1 MWVFG
6 YGSLMWDSWESR
18 YGCLRKCVAVLNGHR
33 RTFNKASTKNRG
45 SKKAP
50 CPTLN
55 LEKDVAGS
63 CKGMAFEFP
72 EVRAGD
78 VLAYLA
84 KREGANFQLELLTAC
99 LDNDTEVQAYIPVY
113 RGKNLITIVTLNEKA
128 SMVRNARGT
137 ESSCEDYVREIAEL
151 LAQLKIDDPAVTE
164 LWQEVQRQKSEN
176 K

>member
-6 YGSLMWDSWESR
+6 YGSLMWDGWENS
-18 YGCLRKCVAVLNGHR
+18 YGCVRKCVAVLNGYR

-72 EVRAGD
+72 DAQAGG

-84 KREGANFQLELLTAC
+84 TREGKDFC
-99 LDNDTEVQAYIPVY
+99 LD
-113 RGKNLITIVTLNEKA
+113 RLNGP
-128 SMVRNARGT
+128 ARG
-137 ESSCEDYVREIAEL
+137 
-151 LAQLKIDDPAVTE
+151 
-164 LWQEVQRQKSEN
+164 
-176 K
+176 